1 MTNTVMFLLY
11 LAVVIDSL
19 APSYLRCSSV
29 LSHSRPLFLDYPA
42 EFLCGG
48 AIAVA
53 LYRSDSG
60 LTVV

>member
-1 MTNTVMFLLY
+1 MTNTVMFLLN
-11 LAVVIDSL
+11 LGVVIDSL

-29 LSHSRPLFLDYPA
+29 LSHSRPFFLYYPA
-42 EFLCGG
+42 DFLCGG
-48 AIAVA
+48 AIAGD